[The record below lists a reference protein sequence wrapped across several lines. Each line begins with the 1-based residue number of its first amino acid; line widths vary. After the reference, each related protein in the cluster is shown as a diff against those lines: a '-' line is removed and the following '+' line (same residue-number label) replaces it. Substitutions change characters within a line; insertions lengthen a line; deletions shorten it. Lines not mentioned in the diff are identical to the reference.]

1 MQCPPVG
8 CLLTCLP
15 GGCRSPQKE
24 DGSVNRDFKKTKT
37 REQVIEAFREFT
49 KGNPNILVSQVP
61 PSKGAGPSLGVLAQP
76 KTELWYPCRKPWP
89 QTSAWKVEREVVWL
103 SACQRVNM
111 YSFFSLRQKLSSPE
125 RLHPLQSSPFQRCVP
140 LASPPPPCP
149 LPAKYYAKCSP
160 NPHSSRLQ
168 RLSIL
173 VPIFQMRRLSGQGHA
188 ARKAGELGHTPSGPA
203 ACWSLHF

>member
-1 MQCPPVG
+1 MGLLALKHGVGEWVQCPPVG
-8 CLLTCLP
+8 CLLTSLP

-61 PSKGAGPSLGVLAQP
+61 PEKGLGPLWGFLPSPRQP
-76 KTELWYPCRKPWP
+76 WYPCRKPWP

-103 SACQRVNM
+103 SACRRVNM

-140 LASPPPPCP
+140 LASLPRPPAHC
-149 LPAKYYAKCSP
+149 L
-160 NPHSSRLQ
+160 SS
-168 RLSIL
+168 I
-173 VPIFQMRRLSGQGHA
+173 M
-188 ARKAGELGHTPSGPA
+188 PSAHQTLTAA
-203 ACWSLHF
+203 ACSGSASLSPFSR